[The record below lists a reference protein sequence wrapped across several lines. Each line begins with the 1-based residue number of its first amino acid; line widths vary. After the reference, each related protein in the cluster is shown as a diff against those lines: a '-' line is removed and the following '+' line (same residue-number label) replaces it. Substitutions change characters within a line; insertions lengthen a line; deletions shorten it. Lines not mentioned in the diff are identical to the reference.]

1 MKQLYAALDKL
12 PANEV
17 MVVLDACFS
26 GVGGRSVLAEGARPM
41 MLSIENPVLASNK
54 TIVLSASSGT
64 QISSTFKEQ
73 GHGLLTYYFLKGLQ
87 GEGDANKDG
96 VIEMTELY
104 DYVKPN
110 VQRIA
115 RKQYNNEQTPQLLA
129 SPELLRKGGGRLL
142 ERAQP

>member
-1 MKQLYAALDKL
+1 
-12 PANEV
+12 
-17 MVVLDACFS
+17 MV
-26 GVGGRSVLAEGARPM
+26 
-41 MLSIENPVLASNK
+41 LSAENPVLASGK
-54 TIVLSASSGT
+54 TIVLAASGGD
-64 QISSTFKEQ
+64 QISNSFQEQ

-96 VIEMTELY
+96 VIEMAELY